1 MDAWERML
9 RDEREAL
16 DFLLGE
22 EFGMTAD
29 LQREI
34 ERVLAELRDIRFA
47 HLVIKP
53 VLTMPA
59 KVK

>member
-9 RDEREAL
+9 RDERETL

-22 EFGMTAD
+22 EFGMTVET
-29 LQREI
+29 QREVA
-34 ERVLAELRDIRFA
+34 RVLAEMRAIRFA
-47 HLVIKP
+47 HLIVKP